1 MSKIGSV
8 GAMPQRKLASV
19 KPITYASAEAFLAD
33 TKHPQ
38 FDCLIFDIQLGGISG
53 IELVAKGVQTTFIF
67 ITVHDDPE
75 IRAGAE
81 AAGCAAYFNKTD
93 SGSEVLEAIRRLA
106 NQENE
111 E

>member
-1 MSKIGSV
+1 MKSF
-8 GAMPQRKLASV
+8 
-19 KPITYASAEAFLAD
+19 TYASAEAFFSD

-38 FDCLIFDIQLGGISG
+38 FDCLVFDIQLGGMCG
-53 IELVAKGVQTTFIF
+53 IELAQEIVAKGVQTPFIF
-67 ITVHDDPE
+67 ITVNDDPE
-75 IRAGAE
+75 IRASAE
-81 AAGCAAYFNKTD
+81 AAGCAACFNKTD